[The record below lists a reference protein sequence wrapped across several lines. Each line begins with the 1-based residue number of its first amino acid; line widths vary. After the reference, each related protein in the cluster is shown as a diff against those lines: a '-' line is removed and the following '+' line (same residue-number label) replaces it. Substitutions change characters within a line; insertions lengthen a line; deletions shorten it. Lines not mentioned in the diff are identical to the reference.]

1 MRRPRTRERHLPL
14 PIPRPRH
21 RRRIRA
27 THQTLPQLIHAVVHP
42 HMRVVDVVLWVESLA
57 DEVEAAELVE
67 DVEAGDEVRG
77 VGGEARG
84 GVGEVGCFE
93 GGDPGEAEVCGDVG

>member
-1 MRRPRTRERHLPL
+1 
-14 PIPRPRH
+14 
-21 RRRIRA
+21 
-27 THQTLPQLIHAVVHP
+27 
-42 HMRVVDVVLWVESLA
+42 MRVVDVVLWVESLA

-93 GGDPGEAEVCGDVG
+93 GGDPGEAEVCGMWVSEGVGGGRGDVPYRSDHVRSRRGEGSSM